1 LTTRRG
7 DAHNPA
13 TLNSLSVPPLRLGE
27 ILVRA
32 RVVTDELLQEAL
44 ARAGEDRQRLGE
56 ALVATGAASAEDVLK
71 ALAAQQ
77 ELPYL
82 SAEEL
87 PSTPTALKDLS
98 PKYLRQYVAC
108 PIAVEGTTVTV
119 ATADPTNPLLL
130 DDLQQ
135 SLSLAIKL
143 CVAPGPA
150 ILDAI
155 ERTYGANTALQKIV
169 EGMGSGADRHAEPED
184 DVDHLRDLAFE
195 APVVRLVNLLIEE
208 ALAADASDIHIEP
221 FEDSLRVRYRIDGL
235 LYDQE
240 APPRRL
246 QAALTSRIKI
256 MAELNI
262 AERRLPQDGRIRVTA
277 PGGRRVDI
285 RVSTVPTIHG
295 ESIVMRLLDRSSV
308 FLPFDR
314 LGFSPAAARAF
325 EGLIRQ
331 SHGILLVT
339 GPTGSGKTTTLY
351 AALDKINRPDLKI
364 ITVED
369 PVEYQLKGINQIPVR
384 PKIGLSFA
392 SGLRHIVRQDPDV
405 IMVGEIRDLETA
417 EIAIQAALT
426 GHLVFSTLHTN
437 DAPGAV
443 TRLQDMG
450 CEPYL
455 VSSVLNGVL
464 AQRLVRRICQACRAP
479 DHPDPAEL
487 LALGVTDATGVELFR
502 GKGCDDCRGTGYRG
516 RTGIYEL
523 FRITEEAR
531 SLVVRKAPGGEIRRH
546 AVAQGMVTLREDA
559 WAKACAGLTTVEE
572 ILRVTQEDT

>member
-1 LTTRRG
+1 VTHRRALG
-7 DAHNPA
+7 RLLIEGGVISEE
-13 TLNSLSVPPLRLGE
+13 TL
-27 ILVRA
+27 A
-32 RVVTDELLQEAL
+32 EAL
-44 ARAGEDRQRLGE
+44 IHATERRQRLGE
-56 ALVATGAASAEDVLK
+56 ALVALGAATSDEILR
-71 ALAAQQ
+71 ALAAQHG
-77 ELPYL
+77 LPFR
-82 SAEEL
+82 SREEL
-87 PSTPTALKDLS
+87 PLTPPIVKLLS

-108 PIAVEGTTVTV
+108 PIAVDGATVMV
-119 ATADPTNPLLL
+119 ATAEPTNPMLG
-130 DDLQQ
+130 DDLRKTLGSTVQ
-135 SLSLAIKL
+135 L
-143 CVAPGPA
+143 CVAPADA
-150 ILDAI
+150 ILETI
-155 ERTYGANTALQKIV
+155 ERAYGANTALQKIV
-169 EGMGSGADRHAEPED
+169 EGMGTARPDAEGDQSED
-184 DVDHLRDLAFE
+184 VNHLRDLAFE
-195 APVVRLVNLLIEE
+195 APVVRLVNLLIDG
-208 ALAADASDIHIEP
+208 ALAVEASDIHIEP

-246 QAALTSRIKI
+246 QAAVTSRIKI

-262 AERRLPQDGRIRVTA
+262 AERRLPQDGRIRVSTQ
-277 PGGRRVDI
+277 GRRVDI

-314 LGFSPAAARAF
+314 LGFSARTAEAF
-325 EGLIRQ
+325 EGLIRRP
-331 SHGILLVT
+331 HGILLVT

-351 AALDKINRPDLKI
+351 AALDKINAPDRKI

-369 PVEYQLKGINQIPVR
+369 PVEYQLKGVNQIPVR

-464 AQRLVRRICQACRAP
+464 AQRLVRRICLACRAP
-479 DHPDPAEL
+479 DHPEPADL
-487 LALGVTDATGVELFR
+487 LAIGVTDASDVQLFR
-502 GKGCDDCRGTGYRG
+502 GKGCDECRGTGYRG
-516 RTGIYEL
+516 RIGIYEL
-523 FRITEEAR
+523 FRLTEEGR
-531 SLVVRKAPGGEIRRH
+531 SLIVRKVPAGELRRH
-546 AVAQGMVTLREDA
+546 AVEQGMVMLRADG
-559 WAKACAGLTTVEE
+559 WARACAGMTTVEE

>member
-1 LTTRRG
+1 MRTTTAALSIDKLG
-7 DAHNPA
+7 D
-13 TLNSLSVPPLRLGE
+13 
-27 ILVRA
+27 ILVRDGLITADQLKRALAEQRSSGMRLGYTLVKLGFIEETEITKMLA
-32 RVVTDELLQEAL
+32 RQYRMPAVDLSRFEVDPKILKLISPDIAAKYTVLPLKREGRTLTIAIADPNNVAAIEDIKFITRCDIFPVIAGEYTLRNAIDRYYQQSDAQLQSLLKSVEDEGVGDLELLEEQMDE
-44 ARAGEDRQRLGE
+44 E
-56 ALVATGAASAEDVLK
+56 VKASELAED
-71 ALAAQQ
+71 
-77 ELPYL
+77 
-82 SAEEL
+82 
-87 PSTPTALKDLS
+87 
-98 PKYLRQYVAC
+98 
-108 PIAVEGTTVTV
+108 
-119 ATADPTNPLLL
+119 
-130 DDLQQ
+130 
-135 SLSLAIKL
+135 
-143 CVAPGPA
+143 
-150 ILDAI
+150 
-155 ERTYGANTALQKIV
+155 
-169 EGMGSGADRHAEPED
+169 
-184 DVDHLRDLAFE
+184 
-195 APVVRLVNLLIEE
+195 APVVKLINGLLTDAVKRE
-208 ALAADASDIHIEP
+208 ASDIHIEP
-221 FEDSLRVRYRIDGL
+221 FEDTLRIRYRVDGI
-235 LYDQE
+235 LYEQE

-246 QAALTSRIKI
+246 QAAVTSRIKI
-256 MAELNI
+256 MAEMNI

-314 LGFSPAAARAF
+314 LGFAPAAARGF
-325 EGLIRQ
+325 EALIHRP
-331 SHGILLVT
+331 HGIVLVT

-369 PVEYQLKGINQIPVR
+369 PVEYQLKGVNQIPVR

-455 VSSVLNGVL
+455 VSSVLSGVL
-464 AQRLVRRICQACRAP
+464 AQRLVRRICEACRVP
-479 DHPDPAEL
+479 DHPDPASL
-487 LALGVTDATGVELFR
+487 LALGVTDAAGVELFH

-523 FRITEEAR
+523 FRITEDSR
-531 SLVVRKAPGGEIRRH
+531 SLVVRKAPVGEIRRH

-559 WAKACAGLTTVEE
+559 WAKACAGLSTVEE

>member
-1 LTTRRG
+1 
-7 DAHNPA
+7 
-13 TLNSLSVPPLRLGE
+13 V
-27 ILVRA
+27 
-32 RVVTDELLQEAL
+32 
-44 ARAGEDRQRLGE
+44 
-56 ALVATGAASAEDVLK
+56 
-71 ALAAQQ
+71 AAQQ
-77 ELPYL
+77 ALPYL
-82 SAEEL
+82 AAEEL
-87 PSTPTALKDLS
+87 PSTPPVLKELS
-98 PKYLRQYVAC
+98 PRYLRQAVAC
-108 PIAVEGTTVTV
+108 PIAVEGGTVTV
-119 ATADPTNPLLL
+119 ATADPVNSLLL
-130 DDLQQ
+130 DELRQ
-135 SLSLAIKL
+135 SLPLAVKL
-143 CVAPGPA
+143 CVAAEPA

-155 ERTYGANTALQKIV
+155 ERAYGASTALQKIV

-184 DVDHLRDLAFE
+184 DVDHLRDMAFE
-195 APVVRLVNLLIEE
+195 APVVRLVNLLIEG

-246 QAALTSRIKI
+246 GAALTSRIKI
-256 MAELNI
+256 MAEMNI
-262 AERRLPQDGRIRVTA
+262 AERRLPQDGRIRVTG

-314 LGFSPAAARAF
+314 LGFAPAAARAF
-325 EGLIRQ
+325 EVLIRQ
-331 SHGILLVT
+331 PHGIVLVT

-369 PVEYQLKGINQIPVR
+369 PVEYQLKGVNQIPVR

-437 DAPGAV
+437 DAPAAV

-479 DHPDPAEL
+479 DHLDPAEL

-523 FRITEEAR
+523 FRITEEVLR
-531 SLVVRKAPGGEIRRH
+531 LIVRKVPAGEIRRH

>member
-1 LTTRRG
+1 MRSTSSG
-7 DAHNPA
+7 QP
-13 TLNSLSVPPLRLGE
+13 RLGE
-27 ILVRA
+27 ILLQAHIVTHDLIEAALFQAVR
-32 RVVTDELLQEAL
+32 
-44 ARAGEDRQRLGE
+44 DRQRLGE
-56 ALVATGAASAEDVLK
+56 ALVTLGAATVEDVLK
-71 ALAAQQ
+71 AVAVQQ
-77 ELPYL
+77 RLPYL
-82 SAEEL
+82 SADEL
-87 PSTPTALKDLS
+87 PSAPPVLRELS
-98 PKYLRQYVAC
+98 PRYLRQVVVC
-108 PIAVEGTTVTV
+108 PIAVEDSTVVV
-119 ATADPTNPLLL
+119 ATADPTDPRPL
-130 DDLQQ
+130 DE
-135 SLSLAIKL
+135 LAQTLPLRVRL
-143 CVAPGPA
+143 CVAPAPA

-155 ERTYGANTALQKIV
+155 ERAYGASTALQKIV
-169 EGMGSGADRHAEPED
+169 EDMGPVGDRQAEAED
-184 DVDHLRDLAFE
+184 DVGHLRDLAFE
-195 APVVRLVNLLIEE
+195 APVVRLVNLLIEG
-208 ALAADASDIHIEP
+208 ALTADASDIHIEP
-221 FEDSLRVRYRIDGL
+221 FEDSLRLRYRVDGL

-256 MAELNI
+256 MAEMNI
-262 AERRLPQDGRIRVTA
+262 AERRLPQDGRMRVSA
-277 PGGRRVDI
+277 VGGRRVDI

-314 LGFSPAAARAF
+314 LGFTSAAARGF
-325 EGLIRQ
+325 EGLVHRP
-331 SHGILLVT
+331 HGIVLVT

-351 AALDKINRPDLKI
+351 AALEKIKRPDLKI

-455 VSSVLNGVL
+455 VSSVLSGVL
-464 AQRLVRRICQACRAP
+464 AQRLVRRVCQACRAP
-479 DHPDPAEL
+479 DHPDPATL
-487 LALGVTDATGVELFR
+487 LALGVTDAAGVELFH

-531 SLVVRKAPGGEIRRH
+531 SLVVRKAPAGEIRRH